1 MLESGRFSRK
11 VDPTLGVTANQRLFP
26 APEGNPENTMIP
38 SQGDWIFQGKLKHVF
53 VVGLSFISRQFV
65 NRNPFQR
72 DLSKDNINPD
82 TTAAFCLMGKLI
94 LLCALFPCA
103 CQNQFS
109 ASESA
114 FYSFF
119 LYAHMHT
126 HIHIHRQ
133 HLLHNSRSRGAAV
146 VRGGAVIV
154 GVGTSYGDT
163 RICLVRFSGPFHPRN
178 RAVCGWWICGE

>member
-126 HIHIHRQ
+126 HPYTQ
-133 HLLHNSRSRGAAV
+133 TAPVAQFPLQGGSSSQ
-146 VRGGAVIV
+146 RGG
-154 GVGTSYGDT
+154 SNRWSGD
-163 RICLVRFSGPFHPRN
+163 LV
-178 RAVCGWWICGE
+178 W